1 MRCFTVYI
9 DLTVFVH
16 IARSHGLGV
25 GILAAVSVSDF
36 LHAFRAT
43 RFLLSL
49 RGGLEARI
57 NEDTVLCTI
66 ITKCFPDSGHPRLLY
81 HRIG

>member
-16 IARSHGLGV
+16 IARSHGHGV

-49 RGGLEARI
+49 RGGLEARHQRRY
-57 NEDTVLCTI
+57 C
-66 ITKCFPDSGHPRLLY
+66 SLY
-81 HRIG
+81 YHHEMLS